1 MFSPDIARYLEYAA
15 DTICEFLRSRSVTEV
30 LFVPYA
36 LRKQDEYAAT
46 ARKAF
51 QGWGF
56 KLTSIHETESP
67 AEAARTAQA
76 IFIGGGN
83 TFQLLNSL
91 YEHKLID
98 VIRRSGLLVTFK
110 YHLHYN
116 SCRQVLEAGVP
127 YIGSSAGTNV
137 STVSINTTNDM
148 PIGLIC

>member
-1 MFSPDIARYLEYAA
+1 MRNLLLLSNSTLHPTGYLEYAA
-15 DTICEFLRSRSVTEV
+15 DTICEFLRSRNVSEV

-36 LRKQDEYAAT
+36 LRKQDDYAAT

-56 KLTSIHETESP
+56 KLTSIHETDSP
-67 AEAARTAQA
+67 AEAARSAQA

-98 VIRRSGLLVTFK
+98 VIRKSVNLQSCKLLLT
-110 YHLHYN
+110 LA
-116 SCRQVLEAGVP
+116 L
-127 YIGSSAGTNV
+127 
-137 STVSINTTNDM
+137 
-148 PIGLIC
+148 L